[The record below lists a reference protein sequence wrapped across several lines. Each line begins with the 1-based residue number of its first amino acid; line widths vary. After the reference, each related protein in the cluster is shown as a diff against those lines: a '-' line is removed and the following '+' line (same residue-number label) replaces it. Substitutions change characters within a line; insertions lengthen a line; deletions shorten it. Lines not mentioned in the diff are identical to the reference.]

1 MYLTLAQYEEKT
13 IPILPH
19 SQFFRPIVQIY
30 TYLSSGE
37 KLPLLNT
44 YIWRREKTRRKRRR
58 DSQLMWV
65 ALDSVFFSREN
76 QKCPWKPFL
85 PIFSI
90 FFTRGK
96 SFSRALFSVFSRFL
110 HGYTNRFHGRSLS
123 KKLSFSRGKLLKIFH
138 GHRFFFTGGI
148 WRKSSRARFSFHG
161 HFLGKNLVFFTGG
174 FFFFHGKKKP
184 CPPSTRTGGRGL
196 KVIEGLWW
204 GWMTVFQMTIIP

>member
-1 MYLTLAQYEEKT
+1 M
-13 IPILPH
+13 
-19 SQFFRPIVQIY
+19 SWQISCGFKN
-30 TYLSSGE
+30 LD
-37 KLPLLNT
+37 KLGICPNVFQNHLL
-44 YIWRREKTRRKRRR
+44 
-58 DSQLMWV
+58 V
-65 ALDSVFFSREN
+65 VFFFPREN

-161 HFLGKNLVFFTGG
+161 HFLGKNLVFSRED
-174 FFFFHGKKKP
+174 FFFFTGKKTLVGS
-184 CPPSTRTGGRGL
+184 CRGL
-196 KVIEGLWW
+196 R
-204 GWMTVFQMTIIP
+204 